1 VWAGSEWLAFFAR
14 CIAFCSFLSIHWKD
28 GANFV
33 KTADRPRLLLDSVV
47 MGVMGGLSA
56 QLFMWTLRLSA
67 KIFLFS
73 LSGYH
78 PPGLQEEGGVL
89 RQVVGF
95 HGLWL
100 IPLATTVG
108 GLLSGALVYG
118 LAPETEGHGTDTVV
132 KALHWTGGAIRA
144 RVAPVKM
151 LASAITIGSGGSA
164 GREGP
169 TALITAG
176 FGSFY
181 AKLLHRSEYERRL
194 VVLMGMAAGLSAIFR
209 SPIGTAIFA
218 VEVLYGGMD
227 FEAGALIY
235 CMLAAIIAYAVNG
248 WFVGWQALFQVPSH
262 LYAAGISDYGWYV
275 ALGCASGLLAS
286 LLPELFYRVRDLF
299 AALPVP
305 AWTKPGVGGLLL
317 GMMVLRLPQ
326 VLGGGYGWI
335 QEAIDGRLAL
345 GLLLVL
351 VAAKMLALSLT
362 VASGGSGGIFAPSLF
377 VGAMLGGVFASIAH
391 VPPAGFV
398 IVGMAAVFAGAA
410 RVPIATL
417 LMVVEMTGDYQLLV
431 PAGLA
436 VMLSFVIQINLS
448 SFFKYDSLY
457 EAQVAGRSDSPA
469 HIAEH
474 VQIALR
480 LLEQGKIS
488 LPEPITHLHLAA
500 LLKSG
505 VALDLPDGS
514 QLMIGALRPE
524 SSWVGK
530 PLQSRDL
537 SGSIADSK
545 VAAILRGKTVLRAR
559 PDTVLQPGDRLLMI
573 AAQPAQADLFA
584 HLAPPSLSIDQTDAL
599 AS

>member
-1 VWAGSEWLAFFAR
+1 ML
-14 CIAFCSFLSIHWKD
+14 
-28 GANFV
+28 
-33 KTADRPRLLLDSVV
+33 
-47 MGVMGGLSA
+47 GVIGGLSA

-73 LSGYH
+73 ISGYH
-78 PPGLQEEGGVL
+78 PPGLREEGGVL
-89 RQVVGF
+89 REVVGP

-176 FGSFY
+176 FGSVY

-227 FEAGALIY
+227 FEGGALIY
-235 CMLAAIIAYAVNG
+235 CMLAAIVAYAVNG
-248 WFVGWQALFQVPSH
+248 WFVGWQPLFQVPSH
-262 LYAAGISDYGWYV
+262 LHAAGIADYGWYV
-275 ALGCASGLLAS
+275 ALGTASGLLAS

-299 AALPVP
+299 AALPIPPWV
-305 AWTKPGVGGLLL
+305 KPGVGGLLL
-317 GMMVLRLPQ
+317 GLMALRLPQ

-335 QEAIDGRLAL
+335 QEAINGRLAL

-351 VAAKMLALSLT
+351 VVAKMLALSLS

-448 SFFKYDSLY
+448 SFLKYGSLY

-469 HIAEH
+469 HTAEH
-474 VQIALR
+474 IQIALR
-480 LLEQGKIS
+480 LLDQGKIS
-488 LPEPITHLHLAA
+488 LPDPITHLHLAA
-500 LLKSG
+500 LLQSG

-524 SSWVGK
+524 SPWVGK
-530 PLQSRDL
+530 QLQSRVL
-537 SGSIADSK
+537 SGAIADAK

-573 AAQPAQADLFA
+573 APQPAQAELLV
-584 HLAPPSLSIDQTDAL
+584 HLAPPSLSIAQTEAL

>member
-1 VWAGSEWLAFFAR
+1 MVQS
-14 CIAFCSFLSIHWKD
+14 
-28 GANFV
+28 FV
-33 KTADRPRLLLDSVV
+33 KTADRPRLLLDSLVL
-47 MGVMGGLSA
+47 GIIGGLSA
-56 QLFMWTLRLSA
+56 QLFIWMLRLA
-67 KIFLFS
+67 FRIFLFS
-73 LSGYH
+73 LAGYH
-78 PPGLQEEGGVL
+78 PPGLHEEGGVL
-89 RQVVGF
+89 REVIGA

-100 IPLATTVG
+100 IPLSTTIG

-169 TALITAG
+169 TALIAAG
-176 FGSFY
+176 FGSIY

-194 VVLMGMAAGLSAIFR
+194 IVLMGMSAGLSAIFR

-235 CMLAAIIAYAVNG
+235 CMLAAIVAYAVNG
-248 WFVGWQALFQVPSH
+248 WFVGWQPLFQVPSH
-262 LYAAGISDYGWYV
+262 LYAAGLAHYGWYV
-275 ALGCASGLLAS
+275 ALGGASGILAS
-286 LLPELFYRVRDLF
+286 LLPEVFYRFRDLF
-299 AALPVP
+299 AALPIP

-317 GMMVLRLPQ
+317 GVLALRLPQ

-351 VAAKMLALSLT
+351 VAAKMLALSFT

-377 VGAMLGGVFASIAH
+377 VGAMLGGVFAALAH
-391 VPPAGFV
+391 VPPAGLV

-417 LMVVEMTGDYQLLV
+417 LMVLEMTGDYQLLV

-436 VMLSFVIQINLS
+436 VMLSFVLQVNLS
-448 SFFKYDSLY
+448 SHFKYGSLY
-457 EAQVAGRSDSPA
+457 EAQVDGRSDSPA

-480 LLEQGKIS
+480 LLEQGKIT
-488 LPEPITHLHLAA
+488 LPPPITHLHLAT
-500 LLKSG
+500 LLRSG
-505 VALDLPDGS
+505 VALDLSDGS
-514 QLMIGALRPE
+514 QLTVGALRPE
-524 SSWVGK
+524 SPWVGK
-530 PLQSRDL
+530 QLQSRTL
-537 SGSIADSK
+537 SGSLADSK
-545 VAAILRGKTVLRAR
+545 VAAIMRGKTVMRAR

-573 AAQPAQADLFA
+573 APQQAQEALLR
-584 HLAPPSLSIDQTDAL
+584 HLAPPSVSAAQAVAL
-599 AS
+599 AAS